1 MTKKWTIFLIILAIL
16 VIVGFGYEYIK
27 KINNK
32 KFLSQLKGE
41 VVFVRRDN
49 GVLNIYKI
57 NANGTGLRMLYHNED
72 PINSNSRMP
81 KWSID
86 GEYIYFIAM
95 RNGKWA
101 NFIMDKNGKDVHLA
115 EESLSIPDL
124 TLKRANLLIKKGSVY
139 WQDQSGRLHLVYRH
153 LFQDYKFNPGA
164 SEASW
169 SPDKKY
175 IIFQVCGFLKG
186 CRIMI
191 ADKSGR
197 VAELTKGQQ
206 PDWKY

>member
-16 VIVGFGYEYIK
+16 IMAGFGYEYVK

-72 PINSNSRMP
+72 FVNSNSRRP

-86 GEYIYFIAM
+86 GSQIYFTAM
-95 RNGKWA
+95 KNGQWTT
-101 NFIMDKNGKDVHLA
+101 FVMDKDGSNVQVLLGTPNLPEKFK
-115 EESLSIPDL
+115 EE
-124 TLKRANLLIKKGSVY
+124 NLVVEKGNVY
-139 WQDQSGRLHLVYRH
+139 WKDESGKLHLVYRH
-153 LFQDYKFNPGA
+153 WFYNYKLNPGA

-169 SPDKKY
+169 GPDKKY
-175 IIFQVCGFLKG
+175 IIFDVCGLFGRCK
-186 CRIMI
+186 IMI
-191 ADKSGR
+191 ADKSGQ